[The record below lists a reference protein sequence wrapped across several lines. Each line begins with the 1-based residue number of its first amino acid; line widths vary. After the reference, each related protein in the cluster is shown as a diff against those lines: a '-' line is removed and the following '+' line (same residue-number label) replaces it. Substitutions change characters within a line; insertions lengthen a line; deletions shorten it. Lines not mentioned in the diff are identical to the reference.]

1 MMKFY
6 AIVLAGLMSLIVALG
21 LEASAASR
29 ELKAKQDII
38 KEDQID
44 TTSIFAI
51 PLDDSEVEDQEE
63 LDYIQERE
71 REFKKNQ

>member
-1 MMKFY
+1 MKLIAV
-6 AIVLAGLMSLIVALG
+6 AISGLLSLIVATG
-21 LEASAASR
+21 LEASAAQR

-38 KEDQID
+38 KEDQTD
-44 TTSIFAI
+44 STDVLAI

-71 REFKKNQ
+71 KEFKQKH